1 MKDRHKTIVNYAE
14 HVVDG
19 MDLKDLCNF
28 AIDCIVQEM
37 DDYTDDEIVEVVS
50 QYDHA
55 REIGLIV

>member
-1 MKDRHKTIVNYAE
+1 MTDRHKTIVNYAE

-28 AIDCIVQEM
+28 AIDCIVQDL
-37 DDYTDDEIVEVVS
+37 DDYTDEQIVELVT
-50 QYDHA
+50 QYDHD